1 MNDPQSGQGAA
12 GDRSPL
18 SRATVLLLAVVCGA
32 AVANIYY
39 AQPLLPVIS
48 RALGVSEGA
57 GGLVVTASQI
67 GYALSLAL
75 LVPLGDVLERRRLVS
90 VLLGLSAVALL
101 GAAAAPSLNALYAAV
116 AIVGVTSAVAQIV
129 VPMAASL
136 AADHERGSVVGTVM
150 SGLLVGIM
158 LARTAA
164 GVLAQFGD
172 WRLVFVFAAVV
183 MAVLAIT
190 LRVVLRPVPPT
201 RNTPYPQLLR
211 SVLTLVRTES
221 LLRRRMGLAAVGM
234 GCFTILWTASSFL
247 LAGPAYGYGPAVIGL
262 FGLAGVVGAVAA
274 VAAGRFADR
283 GRGRQVAT
291 GGLVLLTA
299 SWGVLAFA
307 GTGGPGGL
315 IALIVGIMAL
325 NLAQQALLISHQSVL
340 YRRVPHARSRVT
352 TALMVASFAGST
364 VASALASAL
373 YPALGWAGVCALGA
387 VTALIGVGIWC
398 LELLRPSPSEPVA
411 ELGAGPVADPV
422 VTAEAGAADRRGT
435 GTGRD
440 SEQRPGNGYQCESGP
455 RSGSTLSSES
465 ECCPGNRH
473 RKENAHA

>member
-1 MNDPQSGQGAA
+1 MNDPELETDAD
-12 GDRSPL
+12 DRPAL
-18 SRATVLLLAVVCGA
+18 SRAMVLLLAVTCGA

-67 GYALSLAL
+67 GYAVSLAL

-90 VLLGLSAVALL
+90 ALLGLSAVALL
-101 GAAAAPSLNALYAAV
+101 GAAISPSLGSLYAAV
-116 AIVGVTSAVAQIV
+116 ALVGVTSAVAQIV
-129 VPMAASL
+129 VPMAASM

-164 GVLAQFGD
+164 GFLAEFGD
-172 WRLVFVFAAVV
+172 WRLVFVFAAVLMV
-183 MAVLAIT
+183 VLAVT
-190 LRVVLRPVPPT
+190 LRLVLRPVPPSGT
-201 RNTPYPQLLR
+201 TPYPQLLR

-234 GCFTILWTASSFL
+234 GSFTILWTASSFL
-247 LAGPAYGYGPAVIGL
+247 LAGPAYGYGPAAIGL
-262 FGLAGVVGAVAA
+262 FGLAGVVGAAAA

-307 GTGGPGGL
+307 GAGGAGGL
-315 IALIVGIMAL
+315 VALVVGIMLL

-340 YRRVPHARSRVT
+340 YHRVPHARSRVT
-352 TALMVASFAGST
+352 TALMVSSFAGST

-373 YPALGWAGVCALGA
+373 YPLVGWTGISALGA
-387 VTALIGVGIWC
+387 VTALIGVGIWV
-398 LELLRPSPSEPVA
+398 LELLRPSPSEPLTDPSVSVRTA
-411 ELGAGPVADPV
+411 TADPI
-422 VTAEAGAADRRGT
+422 DPHSK
-435 GTGRD
+435 D
-440 SEQRPGNGYQCESGP
+440 SKDP
-455 RSGSTLSSES
+455 
-465 ECCPGNRH
+465 
-473 RKENAHA
+473 AHA

>member
-1 MNDPQSGQGAA
+1 MNDPQSRPGAA
-12 GDRSPL
+12 DARPSL
-18 SRATVLLLAVVCGA
+18 SRAMVLLLAVVCGA

-67 GYALSLAL
+67 GYAISLAL

-116 AIVGVTSAVAQIV
+116 ALVGVTSAVAQIV

-172 WRLVFVFAAVV
+172 WRLVFVFAAGV
-183 MAVLAIT
+183 MAILALT
-190 LRVVLRPVPPT
+190 LRLVLRPVPPT
-201 RNTPYPQLLR
+201 QHTPYPQLLR
-211 SVLTLVRTES
+211 SVLTLVRDES

-234 GCFTILWTASSFL
+234 GCFTVLWTASSFL

-274 VAAGRFADR
+274 VTAGRFADR

-291 GGLVLLTA
+291 GGLVLLTGG
-299 SWGVLAFA
+299 WGVLAFA
-307 GTGGPGGL
+307 AAGGPGGL
-315 IALIVGIMAL
+315 VALILGIMVL

-340 YRRVPHARSRVT
+340 YRRIPHARSRVT

-373 YPALGWAGVCALGA
+373 YPVAGWTGVCALGG
-387 VTALIGVGIWC
+387 VIALIGVGIWT
-398 LELLRPSPSEPVA
+398 LELRRPSPSD
-411 ELGAGPVADPV
+411 PVADPAA
-422 VTAEAGAADRRGT
+422 VTETGAANEYGMGRANEHWTDAANEYGAGANRDGEHQAGHKRRSGNPC
-435 GTGRD
+435 RND
-440 SEQRPGNGYQCESGP
+440 SE
-455 RSGSTLSSES
+455 
-465 ECCPGNRH
+465 
-473 RKENAHA
+473 KETAHA

>member
-1 MNDPQSGQGAA
+1 MNNPQLGRDGSAVQP
-12 GDRSPL
+12 PL
-18 SRATVLLLAVVCGA
+18 RRTTVLLLAVVCGA

-67 GYALSLAL
+67 GYAVSLAL

-90 VLLGLSAVALL
+90 VLLGLSALALV
-101 GAAAAPSLNALYAAV
+101 GAAVSPSLGPLYVAAAL
-116 AIVGVTSAVAQIV
+116 VGVTSAVSQIV

-136 AADHERGSVVGTVM
+136 ASDHNRGSVVGTVM

-158 LARTAA
+158 LARTVA
-164 GVLAQFGD
+164 GVLAQYGS
-172 WRLVFVFAAVV
+172 WRLVFVFAAVLMV
-183 MAVLAIT
+183 ALAVI

-201 RNTPYPQLLR
+201 VTTPYPQLLR

-247 LAGPAYGYGPAVIGL
+247 LAGPRYGFGPAVIGL
-262 FGLAGVVGAVAA
+262 FGLAGVAGAAGAV
-274 VAAGRFADR
+274 VAGRLADR
-283 GRGRQVAT
+283 GRGRQLAT

-299 SWGVLAFA
+299 SWGVLAIA
-307 GTGGPGGL
+307 GTGGAGGV

-325 NLAQQALLISHQSVL
+325 NLAQQTLLISHQSAL

-364 VASALASAL
+364 VSSALASTL
-373 YPALGWAGVCALGA
+373 YSLVGWGGVCALGA
-387 VTALIGVGIWC
+387 VVALVGVGIWV
-398 LELLRPSPSEPVA
+398 LELRSPSPQEP
-411 ELGAGPVADPV
+411 LADPSADESV
-422 VTAEAGAADRRGT
+422 RTPADEPPADGTSAHGSDVRETAAHGTAIGGTTTGETPAGADR
-435 GTGRD
+435 
-440 SEQRPGNGYQCESGP
+440 ENP
-455 RSGSTLSSES
+455 SS
-465 ECCPGNRH
+465 
-473 RKENAHA
+473 KETARA

>member
-1 MNDPQSGQGAA
+1 MNDPELGADA
-12 GDRSPL
+12 SDVRPPL
-18 SRATVLLLAVVCGA
+18 SRAMVLLLAVTCGA

-67 GYALSLAL
+67 GYAVSLAL

-101 GAAAAPSLNALYAAV
+101 GAAVSPSLGLLYAAV
-116 AIVGVTSAVAQIV
+116 ALVGVTSAVAQIV

-164 GVLAQFGD
+164 GFLAEFGD
-172 WRLVFVFAAVV
+172 WRLVYVFAAVL
-183 MAVLAIT
+183 MTVLAVT
-190 LRVVLRPVPPT
+190 LRLVLRPVPPSE
-201 RNTPYPQLLR
+201 NTPYPQLLG

-247 LAGPAYGYGPAVIGL
+247 LAGPAYGYGPAAIGL
-262 FGLAGVVGAVAA
+262 FGLAGVIGAAAA
-274 VAAGRFADR
+274 VVAGRFADR
-283 GRGRQVAT
+283 GLGRQVAT

-307 GTGGPGGL
+307 EMGGTGGL
-315 IALIVGIMAL
+315 VALVVGIVAL

-340 YRRVPHARSRVT
+340 YRRVPYARSRVT
-352 TALMVASFAGST
+352 TALMVSSFAGST

-373 YPALGWAGVCALGA
+373 YPLVGWTGMSALGA
-387 VTALIGVGIWC
+387 VTALIGVGIWV
-398 LELLRPSPSEPVA
+398 LELLRPSPSEP
-411 ELGAGPVADPV
+411 LSDPS
-422 VTAEAGAADRRGT
+422 VTTRASTA
-435 GTGRD
+435 
-440 SEQRPGNGYQCESGP
+440 QRTNPHS
-455 RSGSTLSSES
+455 
-465 ECCPGNRH
+465 
-473 RKENAHA
+473 ENAKDPAHA

>member
-1 MNDPQSGQGAA
+1 MNDPEPGADGSGV
-12 GDRSPL
+12 RPPL
-18 SRATVLLLAVVCGA
+18 SRAMVLLLAVTCGA

-67 GYALSLAL
+67 GYAVSLAL

-101 GAAAAPSLNALYAAV
+101 AVAVSPSLGPLYAAV
-116 AIVGVTSAVAQIV
+116 ALVGVTSAVAQIV

-164 GVLAQFGD
+164 GVLAEFGD
-172 WRLVFVFAAVV
+172 WRLVFVFAAVLMV
-183 MAVLAIT
+183 VLAVT
-190 LRVVLRPVPPT
+190 LRLVLRPVPPSEH
-201 RNTPYPQLLR
+201 TPYPQLLR
-211 SVLTLVRTES
+211 SVLTLVCTES

-234 GCFTILWTASSFL
+234 GSFTVLWTASSFL

-262 FGLAGVVGAVAA
+262 FGLAGVVGAAAA
-274 VAAGRFADR
+274 VVAGRFADR
-283 GRGRQVAT
+283 GHGRQVAT

-307 GTGGPGGL
+307 GTGGAGGL
-315 IALIVGIMAL
+315 VALVVGIMAL

-352 TALMVASFAGST
+352 TALMVSSFAGST

-373 YPALGWAGVCALGA
+373 YPLVGWTGISALGA
-387 VTALIGVGIWC
+387 VTALIGVGIWV
-398 LELLRPSPSEPVA
+398 LELLRPSPSEP
-411 ELGAGPVADPV
+411 LADPS
-422 VTAEAGAADRRGT
+422 VTACTATAERANSHSKNSKNSKNSKDPARA
-435 GTGRD
+435 
-440 SEQRPGNGYQCESGP
+440 
-455 RSGSTLSSES
+455 
-465 ECCPGNRH
+465 
-473 RKENAHA
+473 